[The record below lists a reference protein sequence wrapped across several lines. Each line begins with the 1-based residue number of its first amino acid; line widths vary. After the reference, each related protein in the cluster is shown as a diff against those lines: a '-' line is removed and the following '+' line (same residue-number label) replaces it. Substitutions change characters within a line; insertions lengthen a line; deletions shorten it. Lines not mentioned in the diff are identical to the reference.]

1 MPSFWQVHFFRMLNE
16 DRMEKS
22 ILVKVDILNKEGTIR
37 REGTHAL
44 MRKERTER
52 LLSSQLS

>member
-1 MPSFWQVHFFRMLNE
+1 
-16 DRMEKS
+16 MEKN
-22 ILVKVDILNKEGTIR
+22 ILVKVDILNKEGTII

-44 MRKERTER
+44 VRKERTER